1 MTETSKEA
9 DNGVDRD
16 YLTDFLS
23 RAIAFPTPV
32 TDAGETDNQVLAFLE
47 ELLAT
52 ELERLRFDFV
62 DFDEMGNL
70 CGRVDGLNRGRPP
83 LVLVGFAMT
92 HPAASMAQAY
102 NPRVIDGSEFG
113 EEGSVV
119 VGRGAGEQ
127 KGPLA
132 SVVAAFEALRRSGT
146 KPDGDVYLLGLA
158 SGETGRHHAIRSA
171 VDHFRLEPAGAV
183 VAVCTGNDIVV
194 GHKGRVDIKVTV
206 HGKAAHSSSPS
217 LGVNALAGAGAV
229 LQRIAGLDL
238 GTADPDLGSR
248 SVTPVA
254 LETRPKATH
263 TIPSQAE
270 LLVDWRL
277 LPGDTPDWA
286 VSRLIEALAGLEPYD
301 IEVEAGDLMYPSEVP
316 KDSWLVEAL
325 SASVE
330 RVTGSP
336 PDLLRISAATD
347 SGYLNNHG
355 VPAVLFGPGDLAKA
369 HTDADYVSLDEAV
382 DSARVLADWMSS

>member
-1 MTETSKEA
+1 M
-9 DNGVDRD
+9 
-16 YLTDFLS
+16 
-23 RAIAFPTPV
+23 
-32 TDAGETDNQVLAFLE
+32 
-47 ELLAT
+47 
-52 ELERLRFDFV
+52 
-62 DFDEMGNL
+62 
-70 CGRVDGLNRGRPP
+70 
-83 LVLVGFAMT
+83 
-92 HPAASMAQAY
+92 
-102 NPRVIDGSEFG
+102 
-113 EEGSVV
+113 
-119 VGRGAGEQ
+119 
-127 KGPLA
+127 
-132 SVVAAFEALRRSGT
+132 
-146 KPDGDVYLLGLA
+146 
-158 SGETGRHHAIRSA
+158 
-171 VDHFRLEPAGAV
+171 
-183 VAVCTGNDIVV
+183 
-194 GHKGRVDIKVTV
+194 
-206 HGKAAHSSSPS
+206 
-217 LGVNALAGAGAV
+217 AGAGAV
-229 LQRIAGLDL
+229 LQRIEDLDL

-330 RVTGSP
+330 RVTGSS

-355 VPAVLFGPGDLAKA
+355 IPAVLFGPGDLAKA